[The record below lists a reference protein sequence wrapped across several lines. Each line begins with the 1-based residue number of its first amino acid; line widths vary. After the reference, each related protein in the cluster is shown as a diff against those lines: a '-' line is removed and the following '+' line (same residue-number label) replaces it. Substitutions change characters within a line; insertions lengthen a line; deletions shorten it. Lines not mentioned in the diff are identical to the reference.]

1 MSPLTPF
8 LADKNDTESVVFP
21 EGGVYTLDLEGATG
35 IYRCQWGEFT
45 FVGGGPLMLRELP
58 GRGDRRP

>member
-21 EGGVYTLDLEGATG
+21 EGGVYTLDLEGAIG

-45 FVGGGPLMLRELP
+45 FPPPSL
-58 GRGDRRP
+58 DRLTHRRYTGLQ